1 MSLVLYTFRFTF
13 YAISMIKYGFNIKTV
28 RDTQIHDK
36 TVLLRVDLD
45 VSLNKKHQIANDTRL
60 IKALPTIQY
69 LLSEKNKVILVSKLG
84 RPHGRDEAF
93 SMAPVAKDLQKH
105 FPSFKV
111 ILIDDFLSGKGQEI
125 LGNQEQHELML
136 LENIRFYPEE
146 KANDAAFA
154 KKLASLA
161 DVFVLDAFAMAH
173 RSEASVTGVANYLP
187 SFAGLQLE
195 EEVNA
200 IAKATQE
207 PKKPVVAIMGGAKI
221 ADKLAFVGKLIEVAD
236 YLLVG
241 GGIANTFL
249 FAKGNEIGESICDRD
264 QKEHVLDLLR
274 LAEKHQTQIV
284 LPTDVIGV
292 EKDHMKDDVYK
303 VEDIPSDVAIFDI
316 GPETQA
322 AYGTIISQAKTII
335 WNGPV
340 GYFEKEPFNRGTDF
354 LYYAIANNRHAYS
367 LLGGGDTLAAI
378 SKKEYLDQIS
388 HISTG
393 GGAML
398 QFIENGTLPGL
409 EALRHKK

>member
-1 MSLVLYTFRFTF
+1 
-13 YAISMIKYGFNIKTV
+13 MIKYGFNIKTV
-28 RDTQIHDK
+28 RDVDFHTK
-36 TVLLRVDLD
+36 TVLVRVDLD
-45 VSLNKKHQIANDTRL
+45 VSLNNKHQIANDTRL
-60 IKALPTIQY
+60 LKTLPTIQY
-69 LLSEKNKVILVSKLG
+69 LLTERNKVILVSKLG
-84 RPHGRDEAF
+84 RPHGRDMAF
-93 SMAPVAKDLQKH
+93 SLAPVAKDLQKH
-105 FPSFKV
+105 FPSYKV
-111 ILIDDFLSGKGQEI
+111 TLVDDFLSEKGQEI
-125 LGNQEQHELML
+125 LGNQTQHEIIL

-146 KANDAAFA
+146 KENNAVFA

-173 RSEASVTGVANYLP
+173 RNEASVTGVTHFLP

-200 IAKATQE
+200 IAKAIQE

-221 ADKLAFVGKLIEVAD
+221 ADKLAFVGKLIEIAD

-249 FAKGNEIGESICDRD
+249 YAQGHDIGESICD
-264 QKEHVLDLLR
+264 KEEKSHVHELMR
-274 LAEKHQTQIV
+274 LAEKHGTKII
-284 LPTDVIGV
+284 L
-292 EKDHMKDDVYK
+292 
-303 VEDIPSDVAIFDI
+303 PSDFVGILKGHVKDEIYKATAIPQDVTLFDI

-322 AYGTIISQAKTII
+322 AYGAIIQEARTII

-354 LYYAIANNRHAYS
+354 LYYAIADNRHAYS

-378 SKKEYLDQIS
+378 SKKEYLDRIS

-398 QFIENGTLPGL
+398 EFIENGTLPGL
-409 EALRHKK
+409 EALRKK